1 VSKTRKTLFIFLLI
15 MVQSTIAI
23 SAGIAALYAMSQKSL
38 PPDVYAGDLAIG
50 GMGYLQAVQ
59 KLDTAYA
66 EKFKLDSI
74 KIETEKGTFEIP
86 YSRINAKIDG
96 KATLD
101 SFSEINSLAGIPML
115 FNAYFGETKPVL
127 QPVVRLN
134 EGKLREALMEL
145 SDKLYVAPV
154 DAEIV
159 YKDGVIERKAETNG
173 VSLNVTNA
181 AQLTSKQISE
191 NPWKPVKFRRAGNYE
206 LQAVLPEVKLKDY
219 DEIQQVLA
227 EYTTDIMDE
236 KLSDSIALAVDSIN
250 GIVLPATV
258 KEEDAQAFS
267 FVEWLMKE
275 DTDFAND
282 NEGYDQ
288 VASTLYAALLSA
300 GISADSI
307 TRLPHKLAVDYIE
320 PGLDAWISGSTGDLQ
335 FINPFG
341 HKLAIFAQMENGR
354 VKAVIAG
361 DISDKKGNTKI
372 TTEITQKF
380 EPPVYNVENKSLKPG
395 ESIVLNPG
403 KDGIAVNVYLNG
415 KFIKSDKYEAEKVIV
430 QVGPGTEWKNEGK

>member
-1 VSKTRKTLFIFLLI
+1 MRKTRKTLFIFLLI
-15 MVQSTIAI
+15 MVQSAVAV
-23 SAGIAALYAMSQKSL
+23 SAGIAALYFLSQRSL
-38 PPDVYAGDLAIG
+38 PPEVYAGDLSIG
-50 GMGYLQAVQ
+50 GMEYPQAVK
-59 KLDTAYA
+59 KLEVAYA
-66 EKFKLDSI
+66 DKFKINSI
-74 KIETEKGTFEIP
+74 IIETEKGTFQIP
-86 YSRINAKIDG
+86 YTQINAKIDG

-101 SFSEINSLAGIPML
+101 SFSKISSLAGISML
-115 FNAYFGETKPVL
+115 FNAYFGESKPVL

-145 SDKLYVAPV
+145 SDRLYITPV
-154 DAEIV
+154 DAEII
-159 YKDGVIERKAETNG
+159 YKDGVIERKSETNG
-173 VSLNVTNA
+173 VSLNVANA
-181 AQLTSKQISE
+181 AELVSKHISE
-191 NPWKPVKFRRAGNYE
+191 NPWEPVKFKRAGNYE
-206 LQAVLPEVKLKDY
+206 LQPVSPEIRLKDY

-236 KLSDSIALAVDSIN
+236 NLSDSIELAVDSIN

-258 KEEDAQAFS
+258 KEDDAQTFS

-275 DTDFAND
+275 NADFDND

-300 GISADSI
+300 GVPVDSI
-307 TRLPHKLAVDYIE
+307 TRLPHKLAVDYID
-320 PGLDAWISGSTGDLQ
+320 PGLDAWISGSTGDLR

-341 HKLAIFAQMENGR
+341 HKLAIFAQMKNGR
-354 VKAVIAG
+354 VKVVIAG
-361 DISDKKGNTKI
+361 DINDIQKNVKI

-395 ESIVLNPG
+395 ESVVLNPG
-403 KDGIAVNVYLNG
+403 KDGIMVNVYGNG
-415 KFIKSDKYEAEKVIV
+415 ELVDTDKYDSEKAIV